1 MLPLLPH
8 SRNAFLAVV
17 VQVTTFH
24 ISTLSSS
31 QHMAAA
37 SSQPLAGSTTSSIAG
52 QQYDRRLSTCSI
64 LSSSSDSSEKPP
76 ELVQTWI
83 VMEYCARG
91 SLEQT
96 VKLGKLKL
104 PDGQADMVRGA
115 RSAASAAASVSQI
128 GSQMTDTLAE

>member
-1 MLPLLPH
+1 ML
-8 SRNAFLAVV
+8 

-31 QHMAAA
+31 QRMAAA
-37 SSQPLAGSTTSSIAG
+37 NSQPLAASNATSIAG
-52 QQYDRRLSTCSI
+52 QQLSRRLSTCSI
-64 LSSSSDSSEKPP
+64 LSSSSDSSEKPL

-91 SLEQT
+91 SLEQA

-104 PDGQADMVRGA
+104 ADGQPDMVRGA
-115 RSAASAAASVSQI
+115 YSALRC
-128 GSQMTDTLAE
+128 TLAESSRTVQFLS

>member
-1 MLPLLPH
+1 MRAH
-8 SRNAFLAVV
+8 

-31 QHMAAA
+31 QRMAAA
-37 SSQPLAGSTTSSIAG
+37 NSQQPADGKARQLD
-52 QQYDRRLSTCSI
+52 DRRLSS
-64 LSSSSDSSEKPP
+64 SSSSDSSSSSSSSGKPP

-91 SLEQT
+91 SLEQA

-104 PDGQADMVRGA
+104 RDGQPDMVRVGC
-115 RSAASAAASVSQI
+115 S
-128 GSQMTDTLAE
+128 

>member
-1 MLPLLPH
+1 MRAH
-8 SRNAFLAVV
+8 

-31 QHMAAA
+31 QRMAAA
-37 SSQPLAGSTTSSIAG
+37 NSQQPTEGKARQLD
-52 QQYDRRLSTCSI
+52 DRRLS
-64 LSSSSDSSEKPP
+64 SSSSDSSSSSSSSGKPP

-91 SLEQT
+91 SLEQA

-104 PDGQADMVRGA
+104 QDGQPDMVRVGC
-115 RSAASAAASVSQI
+115 S
-128 GSQMTDTLAE
+128 